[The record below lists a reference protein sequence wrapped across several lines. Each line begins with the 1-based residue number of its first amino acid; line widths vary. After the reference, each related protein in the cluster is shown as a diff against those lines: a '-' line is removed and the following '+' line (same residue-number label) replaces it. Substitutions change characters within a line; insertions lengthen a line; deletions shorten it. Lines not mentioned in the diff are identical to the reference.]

1 MIDPRSMTVTE
12 WCDAASHTLR
22 KYGPI
27 PVLMVPTDWRWW
39 GAQVL
44 QIPEIFKYTA
54 ADPRG
59 FSTWQEW
66 VFRFNQVVP
75 Y

>member
-1 MIDPRSMTVTE
+1 MIDPRSMTIME

-27 PVLMVPTDWRWW
+27 PVLRTANAWQQWAVE
-39 GAQVL
+39 VL
-44 QIPEIFKYTA
+44 QIPEIFKYTP

-59 FSTWQEW
+59 FADWQEW